1 MFCKYSMITFNGK
14 NNGNY
19 FDIIKKENI
28 DIMVLKEYAIF
39 LVFKKFTFI
48 YYLWGGVSVCIWCTM
63 CMPCSYRVQERVM
76 DPLEL

>member
-48 YYLWGGVSVCIWCTM
+48 YYLWGGCLYVYGAPCVCLVHTEF
-63 CMPCSYRVQERVM
+63 RKG
-76 DPLEL
+76 